1 MWIFIFSFVI
11 EIFLFQ
17 FNVSILRELKQEH
30 ALKMIFDQAKKKFN
44 YFHNLNL
51 KLLPV
56 LIHLMGKICNC
67 GQIMLRLST

>member
-1 MWIFIFSFVI
+1 MWIFTFSFVI

-17 FNVSILRELKQEH
+17 FNVSILRELKREH
-30 ALKMIFDQAKKKFN
+30 ALKMILDQAKKKFN

-56 LIHLMGKICNC
+56 LIHLMGKIYNC